1 MKSERTV
8 DQQELD
14 WVRKAQQGDRQ
25 AFGALVHSHRQG
37 VVNVVY
43 RMCGDVHLAEDA
55 AQMAFLKA
63 WQHLSR
69 FRPGS
74 SFRNWV
80 YRIAA
85 NSALDDLRR
94 ERETLDPQEI
104 DLPAPGLAPEER
116 VEHGQRAERV
126 RQTVLSLP
134 EASRVVLVLREYEG
148 LSYQEIAET
157 LDIPMGTVM
166 SRLSYA
172 RKRLLEMLS
181 EEIKLAQEGS

>member
-1 MKSERTV
+1 LDSERTA

-14 WVRKAQQGDRQ
+14 WVRKAQRGDRQ

-43 RMCGDVHLAEDA
+43 RMCGDAHLAEDA

-80 YRIAA
+80 YRIAT

-94 ERETLDPQEI
+94 ERETLNPEEI
-104 DLPAPGLAPEER
+104 ELPAPGVAPEER
-116 VEHGQRAERV
+116 VEQSERAERV
-126 RQTVLSLP
+126 RRAVLDLP

-148 LSYQEIAET
+148 LSYQEIAGT
-157 LDIPMGTVM
+157 LDIPLGTVM

-181 EEIKLAQEGS
+181 EEIELAREGL

>member
-1 MKSERTV
+1 MTA

-25 AFGALVHSHRQG
+25 AFGALVRSHRQG

-43 RMCGDVHLAEDA
+43 RMCGDAHLAEDA

-63 WQHLSR
+63 WQHLAR
-69 FRPGS
+69 LRPGT

-80 YRIAA
+80 YRIAT

-94 ERETLDPQEI
+94 ERETLDPEELN
-104 DLPAPGLAPEER
+104 LPAPGAALEEQM
-116 VEHGQRAERV
+116 EQGERAERV
-126 RQTVLSLP
+126 RRAVLALP

-148 LSYQEIAET
+148 LSYQEIAGT
-157 LDIPMGTVM
+157 LSIPLGTVM

-181 EEIKLAQEGS
+181 EEIQLAQEES